1 MSSLTS
7 YKRYYFGRYLVVL
20 LVTLLCSGCGVDHPQ
35 HRLDSIVIEVTADEF
50 NWYFRYPGPDGVLG
64 TGDDRHSMQDL
75 FLPDNS
81 KVDLKLNSND
91 YVYMFSLP
99 ELGMREIA
107 VPGLSF
113 ELQFTTQ
120 DEQILDLMGDQ
131 MCGFAH
137 ESLIGKVYVRN
148 QDDGYYDW

>member
-1 MSSLTS
+1 MCA
-7 YKRYYFGRYLVVL
+7 L
-20 LVTLLCSGCGVDHPQ
+20 LSSGCEPDDPQ
-35 HRLDSIVIEVTADEF
+35 NRLESIIIEVTGDEF
-50 NWYFRYPGPDGVLG
+50 NWHFRYPGPDGVLG
-64 TGDDRHSMQDL
+64 TSDDRHSMQDL

>member
-1 MSSLTS
+1 MEWHYPHILKGILAVSLCA
-7 YKRYYFGRYLVVL
+7 L
-20 LVTLLCSGCGVDHPQ
+20 LFVGCEPHGTQ
-35 HRLDSIVIEVTADEF
+35 NRLDSVVIEVTGDDF

-64 TGDDRHSMQDL
+64 TSDDRHSVQDL
-75 FLPDNS
+75 FLPDNAN
-81 KVDLKLNSND
+81 VDLKLNSND

-113 ELQFTTQ
+113 GLQFSTQ
-120 DEQILDLMGDQ
+120 EEQVMDLMGDQ
-131 MCGFAH
+131 LCGFAH
-137 ESLIGKVYVRN
+137 ASLIGKVYVRN

>member
-1 MSSLTS
+1 MQLHCPCNL
-7 YKRYYFGRYLVVL
+7 KRNLAL
-20 LVTLLCSGCGVDHPQ
+20 LLCALLFSGCEPGESQ
-35 HRLDSIVIEVTADEF
+35 SRLDSIVIEVTGDEF

-64 TGDDRHSMQDL
+64 TGDDRHSIQNL

-113 ELQFTTQ
+113 ELQFATQ

>member
-1 MSSLTS
+1 M
-7 YKRYYFGRYLVVL
+7 VCAL
-20 LVTLLCSGCGVDHPQ
+20 LLSGCDPGGPQ
-35 HRLDSIVIEVTADEF
+35 NRLDSIVVEVTGDDF

-64 TGDDRHSMQDL
+64 TSDDRHSMQDL

-91 YVYMFSLP
+91 YVYLFSLP

-120 DEQILDLMGDQ
+120 EEQVLDLMGDQ

>member
-1 MSSLTS
+1 MSHER
-7 YKRYYFGRYLVVL
+7 KNFVKYLAMPVCAL
-20 LVTLLCSGCGVDHPQ
+20 LFSGCEAENRQ
-35 HRLDSIVIEVTADEF
+35 NRLDSIVIEVTGDDF

-64 TGDDRHSMQDL
+64 TSDDRHSMQDL

-91 YVYMFSLP
+91 YVYLFSLP

-120 DEQILDLMGDQ
+120 EEQVLDLMGDQ

>member
-1 MSSLTS
+1 MR
-7 YKRYYFGRYLVVL
+7 KDFVRYLAVL
-20 LVTLLCSGCGVDHPQ
+20 VCTLLSSGCEPEDPRN
-35 HRLDSIVIEVTADEF
+35 RLDSIVVEVTGDDF

-64 TGDDRHSMQDL
+64 TSDDRHSMQNL

-81 KVDLKLNSND
+81 NVDLKLISND

-113 ELQFTTQ
+113 ELQFTTR

-137 ESLIGKVYVRN
+137 ESLIGKVYVQN

>member
-1 MSSLTS
+1 MGSGLDCPDKLMRELT
-7 YKRYYFGRYLVVL
+7 VVFCAL
-20 LVTLLCSGCGVDHPQ
+20 LLSGCETGDSQ
-35 HRLDSIVIEVTADEF
+35 DRLDAIVIEVTGDDF
-50 NWYFRYPGPDGVLG
+50 NWHFRYPGPDGVLG
-64 TGDDRHSMQDL
+64 TSDDRHSIQDL

-99 ELGMREIA
+99 ELGEREIA

-120 DEQILDLMGDQ
+120 DEQVLDLMGDQ

-137 ESLIGKVYVRN
+137 ESLIGKAYVRN